1 MTALAPV
8 YAALGDPVRL
18 ELVNRLCGGTAV
30 PLHRLAEGLPMSR
43 QAVTKHLRQIESAGL
58 AVSEKRGRESLWR
71 ARPDRLR
78 QAQRGLERIAQG
90 WDDALARLAAH
101 VEDRP

>member
-18 ELVNRLCGGTAV
+18 ELVNRLSGQVAI

-43 QAVTKHLRQIESAGL
+43 QAVTKHLRQIEAAGL
-58 AVSEKRGRESLWR
+58 ATSVRRGRESLWR
-71 ARPDRLR
+71 ASPAALDEAR
-78 QAQRGLERIAQG
+78 QGLDRIARG

-101 VEDRP
+101 VEHEP